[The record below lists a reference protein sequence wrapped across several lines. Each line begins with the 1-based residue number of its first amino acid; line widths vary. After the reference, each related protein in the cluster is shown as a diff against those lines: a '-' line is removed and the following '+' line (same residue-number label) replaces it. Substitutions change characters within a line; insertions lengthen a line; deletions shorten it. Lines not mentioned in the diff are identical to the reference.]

1 MQDFHLSY
9 MHDFHFSYLQCVTD
23 SDSTGLLFFK
33 PQGEQTDMDK
43 ETFMWLVNDLYT
55 EQGLPGPLI
64 PTEADR
70 AWSEYQREQESAER
84 WVHEPLAYLEEYGF
98 INQPRS

>member
-1 MQDFHLSY
+1 MPDLHTTSK
-9 MHDFHFSYLQCVTD
+9 HDFYSSYLQCVTH
-23 SDSTGLLFFK
+23 SASTGLLFFK
-33 PQGEQTDMDK
+33 PQGEQTDMGT
-43 ETFMWLVNDLYT
+43 ETFMCLVNDLYT
-55 EQGLPGPLI
+55 AQGLPGPLI

-98 INQPRS
+98 INQQRS

>member
-1 MQDFHLSY
+1 

-43 ETFMWLVNDLYT
+43 DTFMCLMNDLY
-55 EQGLPGPLI
+55 
-64 PTEADR
+64 
-70 AWSEYQREQESAER
+70 QRSQM
-84 WVHEPLAYLEEYGF
+84 L
-98 INQPRS
+98 